1 MRSGAQPVT
10 DCRSGR
16 VPPTQP
22 AEIFLFCACSSRL
35 DPLPWR
41 LHSSYNFGD
50 PSSERKYFRRLA
62 HGLRGVRFFFA
73 PKMPIIPQYKLTY
86 FNAMG
91 RAEPTRMLFAYSG
104 VDYKD
109 ERIEKEQW
117 PAMKS
122 KFPFGQL
129 PVLEVDGK
137 TLAQSHAIEKFL
149 ARTFGMAGGD
159 DWEAA
164 KIDELVFGVEDLVQ
178 KTTAW
183 FKEEDEKKKI
193 EIFRTLV
200 ETEIDPFLG
209 RYQNI
214 LKENGTGFF
223 IGDKMTLAD
232 ISVFCLLHYFSCK
245 LLPGH
250 LEKYPELKAFVASVA
265 SNPKI
270 KEWIDKR
277 PKTDV

>member
-73 PKMPIIPQYKLTY
+73 PVLAKTAGTRHFRFIDLSHTLCNETPSPTRFACSCCCRHISNFCCRFLQKMPIIPQYKLTY

-122 KFPFGQL
+122 
-129 PVLEVDGK
+129 
-137 TLAQSHAIEKFL
+137 S
-149 ARTFGMAGGD
+149 
-159 DWEAA
+159 
-164 KIDELVFGVEDLVQ
+164 
-178 KTTAW
+178 
-183 FKEEDEKKKI
+183 
-193 EIFRTLV
+193 
-200 ETEIDPFLG
+200 
-209 RYQNI
+209 
-214 LKENGTGFF
+214 
-223 IGDKMTLAD
+223 
-232 ISVFCLLHYFSCK
+232 SS
-245 LLPGH
+245 
-250 LEKYPELKAFVASVA
+250 S
-265 SNPKI
+265 
-270 KEWIDKR
+270 
-277 PKTDV
+277 